1 MRGLVI
7 SAALLLTASAPAAA
21 GDCASQLS
29 PQAKAAALQNGTLP
43 GLASLREA
51 VLAAAQQA
59 GRSDVSCDPVG
70 QGRAGE
76 NLQCY
81 KGSQVAV
88 IGQAP
93 RLVEGVPLV
102 MATIGDGAMRRIDAA
117 GVHMSGNARVWPHLE
132 GNPIVSAL
140 RARQLFCEAMVGGDE
155 SALVRP
161 ISGSEDDKPRAV
173 PALYHPSPEDKL
185 PRLIRT

>member
-1 MRGLVI
+1 MRGFVL
-7 SAALLLTASAPAAA
+7 SAALLLPSAAVAACADQASA
-21 GDCASQLS
+21 D
-29 PQAKAAALQNGTLP
+29 AKAAAVQAGALP

-59 GRSDVSCDPVG
+59 GRGDVSCDPVG
-70 QGRAGE
+70 QGPAGE

-93 RLVEGVPLV
+93 RLVEGVPLL
-102 MATIGDGAMRRIDAA
+102 MATIGDGVMRRIDAA

-132 GNPIVSAL
+132 GKPLVSAL

-161 ISGSEDDKPRAV
+161 INATEEDKPRAV
-173 PALYHPSPEDKL
+173 PAIYHPSQEERR
-185 PRLIRT
+185 PRLYQI